1 MTLNYV
7 LMSSMRISLLFS
19 GFIVFLFFYS
29 CTYLRETPSYREAE
43 LQERRAAR
51 ARAAAPE
58 TANFYTEYSRILGY
72 SLNGNENP
80 DLLREVAGWLG
91 TPYRYGGTTK
101 AGADCSGFAKAVY
114 LEVYGIN
121 LERVTVNM
129 AQNSRRI
136 SKRNLREGDLV
147 FFRINGRRI
156 SHVGIYLSNNKFI
169 HASTSRG
176 VIVNDLDENY
186 YSRNFAFGGRV
197 QR

>member
-1 MTLNYV
+1 MV
-7 LMSSMRISLLFS
+7 LRISMRISLLIS
-19 GFIVFLFFYS
+19 GFMVLLFLHS

-43 LQERRAAR
+43 LQERRAVR
-51 ARAAAPE
+51 ARDAAPE
-58 TANFYTEYSRILGY
+58 TAAFYTEYSRILGY

-80 DLLREVAGWLG
+80 ELLREVAGWLG
-91 TPYRYGGTTK
+91 TPYRFGGTTK
-101 AGADCSGFAKAVY
+101 AGADCSGFAKVVY
-114 LEVYGIN
+114 LKVYGIN

-176 VIVNDLDENY
+176 VIVSDLDENY

-197 QR
+197 LR

>member
-1 MTLNYV
+1 
-7 LMSSMRISLLFS
+7 MRISLIFS
-19 GFIVFLFFYS
+19 SCIVLFFLHS

-43 LQERRAAR
+43 LQERRETRQR
-51 ARAAAPE
+51 ARTGVTPAESA
-58 TANFYTEYSRILGY
+58 FYEEYSGILGY
-72 SLNGNENP
+72 SLNGTENP
-80 DLLREVAGWLG
+80 VLLREVAGWLG
-91 TPYRYGGTTK
+91 IPYRYGGTTK
-101 AGADCSGFAKAVY
+101 AGADCSGFAKMVY

-136 SKRNLREGDLV
+136 GKRNLREGDLV

-156 SHVGIYLSNNKFI
+156 SHVGIYLSNNKFV

-176 VIVNDLDENY
+176 VIVSDLDEDY

-197 QR
+197 IR

>member
-1 MTLNYV
+1 
-7 LMSSMRISLLFS
+7 MRISIILPGFLVLLF
-19 GFIVFLFFYS
+19 LHS
-29 CTYLRETPSYREAE
+29 CTYLRETPSYREAD

-51 ARAAAPE
+51 AGAAAPE
-58 TANFYTEYSRILGY
+58 TTEFYTEYSRILGY

-80 DLLREVAGWLG
+80 VLLRVVAGWLG

-114 LEVYGIN
+114 LKVYDIN

-129 AQNSRRI
+129 AQSSRRI

-156 SHVGIYLSNNKFI
+156 SHVGIYLSNNKFV

>member
-1 MTLNYV
+1 
-7 LMSSMRISLLFS
+7 MRISLIFS
-19 GFIVFLFFYS
+19 GCIVLFFLHS

-51 ARAAAPE
+51 ARSAAPE
-58 TANFYTEYSRILGY
+58 TADFYAEFSRILGY
-72 SLNGNENP
+72 SLNGDENP
-80 DLLREVAGWLG
+80 ELLREVAGWLG
-91 TPYRYGGTTK
+91 TPYRFGGTTK

-114 LEVYGIN
+114 LKVYGIN

-129 AQNSRRI
+129 AQTSRRI
-136 SKRNLREGDLV
+136 GKRNLREGDLV

-176 VIVNDLDENY
+176 VIVSDLDENY

-197 QR
+197 IQ

>member
-1 MTLNYV
+1 
-7 LMSSMRISLLFS
+7 MRISLIFS
-19 GFIVFLFFYS
+19 GFIVLFFLHS

-43 LQERRAAR
+43 LQERREVRQR
-51 ARAAAPE
+51 ARTGVTPAE
-58 TANFYTEYSRILGY
+58 SSFYDEYSGILGY
-72 SLNGNENP
+72 SLNGTENP
-80 DLLREVAGWLG
+80 ELLREVAGWLG
-91 TPYRYGGTTK
+91 TPYQYGGTTK
-101 AGADCSGFAKAVY
+101 AGADCSGFAKEVY
-114 LEVYGIN
+114 LDVYGIN

-129 AQNSRRI
+129 AQSSRRI

-176 VIVNDLDENY
+176 VIVSDLDENY

-197 QR
+197 IR

>member
-1 MTLNYV
+1 MV
-7 LMSSMRISLLFS
+7 LTAFMRISLIFS
-19 GFIVFLFFYS
+19 GCIVLFFLHS
-29 CTYLRETPSYREAE
+29 CAYLRETPSYREAE
-43 LQERRAAR
+43 LQERREARQR
-51 ARAAAPE
+51 ARTGVTPAESA
-58 TANFYTEYSRILGY
+58 FYVEYSGILGY
-72 SLNGNENP
+72 SLNGTENP
-80 DLLREVAGWLG
+80 VLLREVAGWLG

-101 AGADCSGFAKAVY
+101 AGADCSGFAKVVY
-114 LEVYGIN
+114 LEVYDIN

-136 SKRNLREGDLV
+136 GKRNLREGDLV

-176 VIVNDLDENY
+176 VIVSDLDEDY

-197 QR
+197 IQ

>member
-1 MTLNYV
+1 
-7 LMSSMRISLLFS
+7 MRISLIFS
-19 GFIVFLFFYS
+19 GFIVLFFLHS

-43 LQERRAAR
+43 LQERREVRQR
-51 ARAAAPE
+51 ARTGVTPAE
-58 TANFYTEYSRILGY
+58 SSFYDEYSGIMGY
-72 SLNGNENP
+72 SLNGTENP
-80 DLLREVAGWLG
+80 ELLREVAGWLG
-91 TPYRYGGTTK
+91 TPYQYGGTTK
-101 AGADCSGFAKAVY
+101 AGADCSGFAKEVY
-114 LEVYGIN
+114 LDVYGIN

-129 AQNSRRI
+129 AQSSRRI

-176 VIVNDLDENY
+176 VIVSDLDENY

-197 QR
+197 IR